1 MDAAR
6 KIGRSGRSGVET
18 AKQDKEQQESP
29 IVWTHCPKCGDTWTV
44 QSVLVPGKCRICGGK
59 PKLQEVVF

>member
-1 MDAAR
+1 
-6 KIGRSGRSGVET
+6 VET
-18 AKQDKEQQESP
+18 AKEEKEQQASP
-29 IVWTHCPKCGDTWTV
+29 IVWTQCPKCGDTWTV

>member
-1 MDAAR
+1 MEAAVKRGR
-6 KIGRSGRSGVET
+6 KTKEMPIEE
-18 AKQDKEQQESP
+18 KEQKDASP

-44 QSVLVPGKCRICGGK
+44 KTVLVPGKCRICGGK